1 MAQQLSDV
9 TRLAVNTDYHLDK
22 KYFYQPLRFGDILL
36 YQIGRAFANG
46 KTVVDSHIQPDL
58 FELTVI
64 TKGKGKIYTNSV
76 ATAVERGDIYLSFP
90 CDIHKI
96 ESDIDDPLR
105 FDFIAFTCNSSDLRD
120 ELEKITEKHLPPSS
134 RVVRDERINALLG
147 HALAEITCE
156 NEYSNELLTAI
167 FKQLTIY
174 LIRCF
179 KDLKSANKL
188 GPDDRSEA
196 LCYRIMN
203 YIDTHIYS
211 LNKLDDLADVTGYS
225 YSYLSA
231 PFKKHTS
238 NTISFYY
245 REKKLDVARLL
256 IEENRL
262 KITEISELLG
272 YASVYAFSKAF
283 SARFSLSPRAY
294 QRKSAKSSTASAK
307 SVN

>member
-1 MAQQLSDV
+1 MAQDILSV
-9 TRLAVNTDYHLDK
+9 NRISVNTDYHLDK
-22 KYFYQPLRFGDILL
+22 KYFYRPLRFGDFLL

-64 TKGKGKIYTNSV
+64 TKGKGRIYTNSIG
-76 ATAVERGDIYLSFP
+76 ASVERGDIYLSFP

-96 ESDIDDPLR
+96 ESDVDDPLQ
-105 FDFIAFTCNSSDLRD
+105 FDFIAFTCDSSDLRD
-120 ELEKITEKHLPPSS
+120 ELEKIMENHLPPAS
-134 RVVRDERINALLG
+134 RVVRDERINSLLG
-147 HALAEITCE
+147 HALAEIMSE
-156 NEYSNELLTAI
+156 NEYSEELLSAI

-174 LIRCF
+174 LVRCF
-179 KDLKSANKL
+179 KDLKGANKL
-188 GPDDRSEA
+188 GPNDRSEA

-231 PFKKHTS
+231 LFKKHTS
-238 NTISFYY
+238 NTLSFYF

-256 IEENRL
+256 IEENRK
-262 KITEISELLG
+262 KITEISELLR
-272 YASVYAFSKAF
+272 YSSVYAFSKAF
-283 SARFSLSPRAY
+283 SARFGLSPRAY
-294 QRKSAKSSTASAK
+294 QRTNAKPSAAIKDSA
-307 SVN
+307 N